1 METPFI
7 CVINK
12 TKRKGINV
20 KQHRLRSYIYEQ
32 IKYLNPWITYIYDMG
47 WHQSMHKSNM
57 PASIKTTV
65 LKVST

>member
-32 IKYLNPWITYIYDMG
+32 IKYLNP
-47 WHQSMHKSNM
+47 
-57 PASIKTTV
+57 
-65 LKVST
+65 